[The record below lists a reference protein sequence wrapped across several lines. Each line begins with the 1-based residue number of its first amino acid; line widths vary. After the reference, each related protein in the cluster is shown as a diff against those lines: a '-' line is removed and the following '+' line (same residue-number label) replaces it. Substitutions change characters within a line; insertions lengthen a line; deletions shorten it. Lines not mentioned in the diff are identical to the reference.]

1 MSPIKVIITGATGM
15 VGEGVLFEC
24 LQNEQVA
31 EVLIVSRR
39 HYELQHPKLKELLVP
54 DFFKLDTFAENIKG
68 YDACFFCA
76 GISSVGKNEAV
87 FTHLTYDTTIAFAQ
101 SLLRVNENMVFTYI
115 SGAKTDT
122 SEKSRM
128 MWARVKG
135 KTENDLAKLPFK
147 SEYNFRPGV
156 MKPFAD
162 QKNWKPAVK
171 LVVKI
176 IQFISPKSV
185 LTLQEVGR
193 AMIHA
198 VTIGYPKNV
207 LEVADIRQLATGK
220 YNFYAIK

>member
-31 EVLIVSRR
+31 EVLIISRR
-39 HYELQHPKLKELLVP
+39 HYEMQHPKLKELLVP
-54 DFFKLDTFAENIKG
+54 DFFKMDTFAENIKG

-76 GISSVGKNEAV
+76 GVSSVGKNEAQ

-101 SLLRVNENMVFTYI
+101 SLILVNKNIVFTYV
-115 SGAKTDT
+115 SGAKTDS

-135 KTENDLAKLPFK
+135 KTENDLSKLPFK
-147 SEYNFRPGV
+147 AEYNFRPGI
-156 MKPFAD
+156 MKPFPQ
-162 QKNWKPAVK
+162 QKNWKPLVK
-171 LVVKI
+171 FLVRIVK
-176 IQFISPKSV
+176 FISPKSV
-185 LTLQEVGR
+185 LTMQEVGR

-207 LEVADIRQLATGK
+207 LEVSDIRQLAQG
-220 YNFYAIK
+220 